1 MIVRDYLKYESA
13 RQYVDRGMVKWMGFF
28 ISEHTSALLQMG
40 NEIDFSKKIKEEE
53 ILMLLGQVYLNNL
66 EIALYTNENYKPYIG
81 KIIDMENSNI
91 YFRTEVAV
99 KKILCKNIIRLKLLE
114 NESWMNYKKTVFNLI
129 TFQITM
135 RNLRKIFMNL

>member
-1 MIVRDYLKYESA
+1 MIVRDYLEYKSA
-13 RQYVDRGMVKWMGFF
+13 RNYVDRGMVKWMGFF

-40 NEIDFSKKIKEEE
+40 NEIDFSKKMKEEE

>member
-1 MIVRDYLKYESA
+1 MIVRDYLNYESA
-13 RQYVDRGMVKWMGFF
+13 RKYVDRGMAKWMGFF

-40 NEIDFSKKIKEEE
+40 NEIDFSKKMKEEE

-81 KIIDMENSNI
+81 KIIDLENLSI

-99 KKILCKNIIRLKLLE
+99 KKIDCKNIIRLKLLE
-114 NESWMNYKKTVFNLI
+114 NES
-129 TFQITM
+129 
-135 RNLRKIFMNL
+135 

>member
-1 MIVRDYLKYESA
+1 MIVRDYLNYESA
-13 RQYVDRGMVKWMGFF
+13 RKYVDRGMAKWMGFF

-40 NEIDFSKKIKEEE
+40 NEINFSNQMKEEE

-81 KIIDMENSNI
+81 KIIDLENLSI

-99 KKILCKNIIRLKLLE
+99 KKIKCKNIIRLRLLE
-114 NESWMNYKKTVFNLI
+114 NES
-129 TFQITM
+129 
-135 RNLRKIFMNL
+135 

>member
-1 MIVRDYLKYESA
+1 MIVRDYLEYKSA
-13 RQYVDRGMVKWMGFF
+13 RNYVDRGMVKWMGFF

-40 NEIDFSKKIKEEE
+40 NEIDFSKKMKEEE

-66 EIALYTNENYKPYIG
+66 EIALYTSENYKPYIG
-81 KIIDMENSNI
+81 KIIDMENSII

-114 NESWMNYKKTVFNLI
+114 NESWMNCKKTVFNLI

>member
-1 MIVRDYLKYESA
+1 MIVRDYLEYESA
-13 RQYVDRGMVKWMGFF
+13 RKYLDRGMVKWMGFF
-28 ISEHTSALLQMG
+28 ISEHTTALLQMG
-40 NEIDFSKKIKEEE
+40 NEIDFSKQMKEEE

-81 KIIDMENSNI
+81 KIIDMENLSI
-91 YFRTEVAV
+91 YFRTESAV

-129 TFQITM
+129 TFQIIM

>member
-13 RQYVDRGMVKWMGFF
+13 RKYVDRGMVKWMGFF

-40 NEIDFSKKIKEEE
+40 NEIDFSNQMKEEE

-81 KIIDMENSNI
+81 KIIDLENLSI
-91 YFRTEVAV
+91 YFRTEVAI
-99 KKILCKNIIRLKLLE
+99 KKIDCKNIIRLRLLE
-114 NESWMNYKKTVFNLI
+114 NES
-129 TFQITM
+129 
-135 RNLRKIFMNL
+135 

>member
-1 MIVRDYLKYESA
+1 MIVRDYLNYESA
-13 RQYVDRGMVKWMGFF
+13 RKYVDRGMAKWMGFF

-40 NEIDFSKKIKEEE
+40 NEIDFSNQMKEEE

-66 EIALYTNENYKPYIG
+66 KIILYTNESYKPYIG
-81 KIIDMENSNI
+81 KIIDLENLSI

-114 NESWMNYKKTVFNLI
+114 NES
-129 TFQITM
+129 
-135 RNLRKIFMNL
+135 